1 MKDETLSVNQAWVE
15 VDTVETSTID
25 TDVDANWEPIPVTQ
39 RDINFASWLAFFAWV
54 FAVYDF
60 ILFGT
65 LLPVIGEKFNWS
77 EAEQT
82 SIVTLIAIGGAFVAF
97 AIGPIVDKIGRRKGL
112 VYTMAGTAVA
122 GALTAASVGM
132 GKGAVVAVR
141 SAASLG
147 YAVEGVNATYL
158 TEMYAASTDEKFK
171 RRKGFIYSLVQ
182 SGWPVGALTAAA
194 LTAILLPIIGWQGCF
209 IFAAIPSLIVA
220 FISRRLKES
229 PQYQVIE
236 KINQLKKAGQLA
248 IADRLASKFHV
259 DTAESDKS
267 TIKAAFQGKALRP
280 TLVLSLAI
288 LLNWSAVQVFGVLG
302 TSVIVNV
309 HNVSFENSLI
319 ILILSN
325 SVAFIGYLFHG
336 WLGDKIGRRNTVALG
351 WILGGVAFYLMI
363 VGSHDLVPVVT
374 FYSLGLFFLIGP
386 YSAMLFF
393 MGESFPTRIR
403 ATGGAI
409 VHAMGPLGAIIASL
423 GITTS
428 LTSGDTWASAAI
440 WYGAI
445 PCLLSGLVILGA
457 KHVKPEDVK

>member
-1 MKDETLSVNQAWVE
+1 MKNETLSLDQAWDSEDMVKGSSTA
-15 VDTVETSTID
+15 DT
-25 TDVDANWEPIPVTQ
+25 ANWAPIPVTQ
-39 RDINFASWLAFFAWV
+39 KDINFASWLAFFAWV

-65 LLPVIGEKFNWS
+65 LLPVIGGKFNWS
-77 EAEQT
+77 EAEQA
-82 SIVTLIAIGGAFVAF
+82 SIATMVAVGGAIVAF
-97 AIGPIVDKIGRRKGL
+97 AIGPIVDKVGRRKGII
-112 VYTMAGTAVA
+112 YTMAGTAVA
-122 GALTAASVGM
+122 GALTAVSVGM

-158 TEMYAASTDEKFK
+158 TEMYASSTDEKFK

-229 PQYQVIE
+229 PQYQVVE
-236 KINQLKKAGQLA
+236 KISQLKKSGQVVAADALA
-248 IADRLASKFHV
+248 HKFNV
-259 DTAESDKS
+259 DTSTSEKS
-267 TIKAAFQGKALRP
+267 MIRSAFQGSALRP

-288 LLNWSAVQVFGVLG
+288 LLNWAAVQIFGVLG

-325 SVAFIGYLFHG
+325 TVAFVGYLFHG
-336 WLGDKIGRRNTVALG
+336 WLGDRIGRRNTVAIG
-351 WILGGVAFYLMI
+351 WILGGVAFLLMI
-363 VGSHDLVPVVT
+363 VASHSLVPVVI

-409 VHAMGPLGAIIASL
+409 VHAMGPIGAIIASF
-423 GITTS
+423 GITAS
-428 LTSGDTWASAAI
+428 LTNGGSWADGAI
-440 WYGAI
+440 WFGAV
-445 PCLLSGLVILGA
+445 PCFLSGFVMLAA
-457 KHVKPEDVK
+457 KHVNPADVK

>member
-1 MKDETLSVNQAWVE
+1 MKEEILSPAQSWDEESDQSA
-15 VDTVETSTID
+15 IA
-25 TDVDANWEPIPVTQ
+25 DASWKPVPVTQ
-39 RDINFASWLAFFAWV
+39 KDINFASWVAFFAWV

-65 LLPVIGEKFNWS
+65 LLPVIGTKFGWS
-77 EAEQT
+77 EAEQA
-82 SIVTLIAIGGAFVAF
+82 SIATMVAIGGAIVAF
-97 AIGPIVDKIGRRKGL
+97 AIGPIVDKIGRRKG
-112 VYTMAGTAVA
+112 VIYTMAGTAVA
-122 GALTAASVGM
+122 GALTAVSVGM

-158 TEMYAASTDEKFK
+158 TEMYANSTDEKFK
-171 RRKGFIYSLVQ
+171 KRKGFIYSLVQ

-220 FISRRLKES
+220 YISRRLKES
-229 PQYQVIE
+229 PQYQVVE
-236 KINQLKKAGQLA
+236 KIGQLKKSGNIA
-248 IADRLASKFHV
+248 IAETLAQKFNV
-259 DTAESDKS
+259 DTSESDKS
-267 TIKAAFQGKALRP
+267 MVKSAFQGKALRP

-288 LLNWSAVQVFGVLG
+288 LLNWAAVQIFGVLG

-336 WLGDKIGRRNTVALG
+336 WLGDKIGRRNTVAIG
-351 WILGGVAFYLMI
+351 WILGGVSFLLMI
-363 VGSHDLVPVVT
+363 IGSSSLVPVVI

-409 VHAMGPLGAIIASL
+409 VHAMGPIGAIIASF
-423 GITTS
+423 GITAS
-428 LTSGDTWASAAI
+428 LTSGGSWADGAI
-440 WYGAI
+440 WFGAV
-445 PCLLSGLVILGA
+445 PCFLSGFVMLAA